1 MIGGEVS
8 SSQLDFLEKVITEFQ
23 QSCFRDS
30 NSLKLSNT
38 DKFLANLT
46 GEDYAHGAA
55 LVRQVSQTSSNAMI
69 FNLIKKQNG
78 NWKDDTLSGLTVALA
93 LVPEAIAFS
102 FIAGVDP
109 LVGLW
114 AAVFMGFITS
124 SFGGRPGMISGSTG
138 AIAIVVA
145 AVVRIG
151 NIHGKEAGID
161 DLGIQYLFATLMIA
175 GLIQIAFGIGKLGR
189 FIRLVPHPVMMG
201 FVNGLAIVIL
211 LGQFGFFKTPLM
223 EDGVAVLENGEKVMT
238 WMATNQ
244 LVTMGVLAA
253 ITMAIIQFLPKL
265 TNAVPS
271 ILVAI
276 LAVGLACYFG
286 LFDTKTIADY
296 LRENGGDGTLSGN
309 FPLPVWPSDIDW
321 GKDGVLLLIVGTA
334 FSTAM
339 VGIIESLMTLQ
350 LIDDMTETR
359 GSGNRECLAQGSANF
374 LSGLFGGMGGCAMIG
389 QSLINIKSG
398 GRGRWSGIVAALV
411 LMLFILV
418 GGPVIVQIPIAALV
432 GVMFMVVIGTFEWS
446 TLQTFGRVQ
455 WSEIIVILAV
465 TLITVFMHNLALAVL
480 VGVILSTLVFAWES
494 AKHVRLRRDD
504 SEEGVRIYNLQGVL
518 YFGSVREFAERL
530 VPADD
535 PEEVIIDFAEARVAD
550 FSSLEALNGVTERYK
565 NAGKRIRLRHLSPAC
580 VKMIDQADAFVTVE
594 VAEDDPHYEPANI

>member
-1 MIGGEVS
+1 
-8 SSQLDFLEKVITEFQ
+8 
-23 QSCFRDS
+23 
-30 NSLKLSNT
+30 
-38 DKFLANLT
+38 
-46 GEDYAHGAA
+46 
-55 LVRQVSQTSSNAMI
+55 MI

-102 FIAGVDP
+102 FIAGVGP

-114 AAVFMGFITS
+114 AAVFMGLITS
-124 SFGGRPGMISGSTG
+124 AFGGRPGMISGSTG

-145 AVVRIG
+145 IVVRVG
-151 NIHGKEAGID
+151 NQHGLEMEVPVA
-161 DLGIQYLFATLMIA
+161 DLGIQYLFAVIMIA
-175 GLIQIAFGIGKLGR
+175 GMIQILFGLARLGR

-211 LGQFGFFKTPLM
+211 IGQFGFFKTPLM
-223 EDGVAVLENGEKVMT
+223 EDGVAVLENGQKVMV
-238 WMATNQ
+238 WMDQAG
-244 LVTMGVLAA
+244 LVKMGVLAA
-253 ITMAIIQFLPKL
+253 ITMAIIHFLPKL

-276 LAVGLACYFG
+276 LVVGGISYSG
-286 LFDTKTIADY
+286 LIETKTISDV
-296 LRENGGDGTLSGN
+296 LFEGWNSRELSAS
-309 FPLPVWPSDIDW
+309 LPVLSLPTDIPW
-321 GKDGVLLLIVGTA
+321 KQEGVALLIIGTA
-334 FSTAM
+334 FSAAM

-359 GSGNRECLAQGSANF
+359 GSGNRECLAQGGANL

-398 GRGRWSGIVAALV
+398 GRGRWSGIVAALTLAV
-411 LMLFILV
+411 FILV
-418 GGPVIVQIPIAALV
+418 GGPLIVNIPVAALV

-446 TLQTFGRVQ
+446 TLKTFGRVPL
-455 WSEIIVILAV
+455 SEIFVIVAV

-480 VGVILSTLVFAWES
+480 TGVILSALVFAWES

-504 SEEGVRIYNLQGVL
+504 SQKGVRIYNLQGVL

-530 VPADD
+530 VPAND

-550 FSSLEALNGVTERYK
+550 FSSLEALNGLTERYK

-580 VKMIDQADAFVTVE
+580 AKMIDQADAFVTVE
-594 VAEDDPHYEPANI
+594 VAEDDPHYEPADI